1 MPNFPP
7 KYTRSGVVFCTQSSW
22 QVLEPKWP
30 LRGYEEYENC
40 DVGGA
45 SSLKIARLRAHGE
58 KSCPATYEIE
68 DASKATVLSRM
79 SYLSSLTC
87 PDDDKSETASLLL
100 VCTPTSSNGSTSRG
114 LGMSKSGFLD
124 LVDALDLDR
133 SVLQPL
139 VSNVFGFLEFSEGK
153 DTSTYFLADAQMKLM
168 WSFNFATSQTKAILI
183 ARRRPP
189 NGQSRCPGV
198 CTEFLASLRQ
208 QRENIFNPYTLLFI
222 SLVRMA
228 ARECSSNEK
237 TRMLQRPPD
246 RSSTTFEQINNAFAS
261 GTELGNLDV
270 PARHIEALTA
280 SLPGEEQRMDIVDSL
295 LDALSDQ
302 STWRHRFEA
311 SLINAR
317 RLELCE
323 RDINVFAAVIRP
335 LRQQVAASRSAAKYT
350 AARAQSQSQLILAE
364 SARRDTASMKTIAVM
379 TMAFLPGTF
388 FAALFSVPELLRWD
402 REVVVGDRFW
412 VYWVFTLPVTAF
424 VFLTWMVL
432 SYDDGFKTALDEY
445 QRRKRASVDKNDLR
459 NA

>member
-1 MPNFPP
+1 ME
-7 KYTRSGVVFCTQSSW
+7 
-22 QVLEPKWP
+22 L
-30 LRGYEEYENC
+30 LRQTALSLYEEYENS
-40 DVGGA
+40 DVCGA
-45 SSLKIARLRAHGE
+45 SSLKIARVRAHGE

-68 DASKATVLSRM
+68 EAFKATVLSCI
-79 SYLSSLTC
+79 SFLSSLTC

-100 VCTPTSSNGSTSRG
+100 VCTSTSGNGSTYGG

-133 SVLQPL
+133 NVLQPL

-153 DTSTYFLADAQMKLM
+153 DTSTYFLADARMKLM

-183 ARRRPP
+183 ARCEPPDVQRRS
-189 NGQSRCPGV
+189 QGV
-198 CTEFLASLRQ
+198 LTELLASLRQ
-208 QRENIFNPYTLLFI
+208 QRENIFNPYILLFI
-222 SLVRMA
+222 SLVHMA

-237 TRMLQRPPD
+237 TRTLKRPPD
-246 RSSTTFEQINNAFAS
+246 RSTTSEQINNAFAS

-280 SLPGEEQRMDIVDSL
+280 SLAGEERRMDIVDSL

-302 STWRHRFEA
+302 RTWRHGFEA

-350 AARAQSQSQLILAE
+350 AARAQSQSQLVSNTLSSPLE
-364 SARRDTASMKTIAVM
+364 TSTK
-379 TMAFLPGTF
+379 
-388 FAALFSVPELLRWD
+388 VP
-402 REVVVGDRFW
+402 
-412 VYWVFTLPVTAF
+412 
-424 VFLTWMVL
+424 
-432 SYDDGFKTALDEY
+432 
-445 QRRKRASVDKNDLR
+445 
-459 NA
+459 